1 MNAPLPKTVDILG
14 QQITRIEFRGEQV
27 ATFSMIDKLHKR
39 PDGTSRRT
47 FNSHKQHLVKG
58 HDYHEINQPDVIRT
72 LGITRPQ
79 GGTPSKVVLMTMCGY
94 MLLTKPF
101 EDDLSW
107 QAQREMVN
115 RYFIVE
121 DALSSISARHDGA
134 RSDQQE
140 FMFEEDGLQFFRAE
154 VTRSGNEVTRTLE
167 GVKLAIIGYVK
178 KAISPSLLALSDKM
192 QDFRDRT
199 GRGLNTVNNNVKA
212 VQGQIADLNA
222 KFSPSNGDMP
232 IIMSEWYGCGRI
244 YRDLYGMDKMPRQG
258 MLSAAVTRS
267 LDAFVLRSRQ
277 NFNMTMFE
285 TNTAPSRAWHIDA
298 VRPWFDQIGKRMIDQ
313 HVSNHSAPLFERKQ
327 S

>member
-1 MNAPLPKTVDILG
+1 MNAHASTAVADIKLQLIEDEPRALDLDIAKRLG
-14 QQITRIEFRGEQV
+14 FSKPTNIRNLIKRNLAELERFGVCFTAKQTHSGKGGRPTDEYWLNEEQSLLIAVLSDTENAAEVRFMIIKVFV
-27 ATFSMIDKLHKR
+27 AWRK
-39 PDGTSRRT
+39 G
-47 FNSHKQHLVKG
+47 HLVGDVNPG
-58 HDYHEINQPDVIRT
+58 HGDP
-72 LGITRPQ
+72 G
-79 GGTPSKVVLMTMCGY
+79 
-94 MLLTKPF
+94 
-101 EDDLSW
+101 
-107 QAQREMVN
+107 
-115 RYFIVE
+115 
-121 DALSSISARHDGA
+121 
-134 RSDQQE
+134 QQE

-199 GRGLNTVNNNVKA
+199 GRGLNTVNNNVKT
-212 VQGQIADLNA
+212 VQGQLADLSA
-222 KFSPSNGDMP
+222 KFSPANGDRP
-232 IIMSEWYGCGRI
+232 VIMSEWYGCGRI
-244 YRDLYGMDKMPRQG
+244 YREIYGMEKMPRQG

-277 NFNMTMFE
+277 NYNMTLIE

-298 VRPWFDQIGKRMIDQ
+298 VRPWFDQLGKRMIDQ